1 MKIAFVTPWYGRHIP
16 GGAESEARRTIAHLR
31 AAGYDVEVLTTCI
44 RDFYAP
50 WDKNHH
56 PPGLQH
62 EDGIPVRRFPVG
74 QRNKAAFDA
83 VNWQLMQGRRVSPA
97 DEQTYINE
105 MFRCPEL
112 FAHIETRAADTLFF
126 FIPYMFATTYFGSQI
141 HPRRSAI
148 IPCLHDEAYAYMD
161 LYRQVLPQAH
171 TLILHTPSE
180 RALADRLFGQPNGQ
194 ARPVVGEGVDS
205 DFTADG
211 SRFRQKYGLDG
222 PFFLYAGRREP
233 GKNVPLLL
241 DYWQRYAAETPTAV
255 PLVLIGPGD
264 LALPPG
270 LGARAV
276 DLGFVPLQD
285 KYDAYAAAAALI
297 QPSQNES
304 FSLVLMEAWLTETP
318 VLVNGRCA
326 VTRDHCRLSNGG
338 LYFNN
343 YPEFAAT
350 LTYLLA
356 HPETARQMG
365 RNGRRYVLDHFQWPA
380 IVDQYAAIID
390 QMAPA
395 PARGE

>member
-1 MKIAFVTPWYGRHIP
+1 MKIAFVTPWYGPNIP
-16 GGAESEARRTIAHLR
+16 GGAESEARRTLAHLH

-50 WDKNHH
+50 WDKNHY
-56 PPGLQH
+56 PPGADTV
-62 EDGIPVRRFPVG
+62 DGIPVRRFPVG
-74 QRNKAAFDA
+74 RRDKAAFDA

-97 DEQTYINE
+97 DEHTYINE
-105 MFRCPEL
+105 MFRCPDL
-112 FAHIETRAADTLFF
+112 LAHIESRAADTLFF
-126 FIPYMFATTYFGSQI
+126 FIPYMFATTYFGAQI
-141 HPRRSAI
+141 HPRHTAV

-161 LYRQVLPQAH
+161 LYKQVLPHAH

-180 RALADRLFGQPNGQ
+180 LALANRLFGPPNGQ
-194 ARPVVGEGVDS
+194 QRLVVGEGVDS
-205 DFTADG
+205 DFTADAN
-211 SRFRQKYGLDG
+211 RFRRKYGLDG
-222 PFFLYAGRREP
+222 PFFLYAGRRES

-255 PLVLIGPGD
+255 PLVFIGPGD

-270 LGARAV
+270 LAGRAV

-285 KYDAYAAAAALI
+285 KYDAYAAATALC

-304 FSLVLMEAWLTETP
+304 FSLVLMEAWLAGTP
-318 VLVNGRCA
+318 ALVNGRCA

-350 LTYLLA
+350 VNYLLA
-356 HPETARQMG
+356 HPDTARQMG
-365 RNGRRYVLDHFQWPA
+365 QNGRRYVLANFQWPA
-380 IVDQYAAIID
+380 IIQKYAAIINH
-390 QMAPA
+390 MTPNT
-395 PARGE
+395 P